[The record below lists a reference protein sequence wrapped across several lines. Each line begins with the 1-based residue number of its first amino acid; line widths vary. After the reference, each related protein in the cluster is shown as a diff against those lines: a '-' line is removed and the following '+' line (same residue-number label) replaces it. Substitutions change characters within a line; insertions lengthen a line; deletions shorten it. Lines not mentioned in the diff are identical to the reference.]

1 MQEISI
7 GLAGGRRDRE
17 RGTVHW
23 KGYGQGSV
31 GTRIGVRCSACGEDA
46 TEGGGCGD
54 DSFSDAGGIVEWAD
68 STRCGAGRSGGG
80 EGGADAADG
89 GYNEASCGEAGEVGV
104 DAGGSVFK
112 RGVAAGDGIVLRAD
126 CDVSGAG
133 GVEGTSGVASSAGVA
148 CGGEVLGAGHRVC
161 GVCLFWCE

>member
-1 MQEISI
+1 MRAPLFLVFDCASVLREGWMQEISI
-7 GLAGGRRDRE
+7 GLAGGRGDRK

-68 STRCGAGRSGGG
+68 STRCGAG
-80 EGGADAADG
+80 
-89 GYNEASCGEAGEVGV
+89 
-104 DAGGSVFK
+104 
-112 RGVAAGDGIVLRAD
+112 
-126 CDVSGAG
+126 
-133 GVEGTSGVASSAGVA
+133 
-148 CGGEVLGAGHRVC
+148 
-161 GVCLFWCE
+161 